1 MNGEVPKRSNR
12 IPVMLAVLG
21 IAIELVAVALLATKT
36 IPITFGIP
44 LVMAG
49 MFLAFVP
56 MFVLARRARDKQQ
69 R

>member
-1 MNGEVPKRSNR
+1 MNAEGRPRGNR
-12 IPVMLAVLG
+12 IPIILAVAG

-36 IPITFGIP
+36 LPPTFGVP

-56 MFVLARRARDKQQ
+56 VFVLARRARHKQQ